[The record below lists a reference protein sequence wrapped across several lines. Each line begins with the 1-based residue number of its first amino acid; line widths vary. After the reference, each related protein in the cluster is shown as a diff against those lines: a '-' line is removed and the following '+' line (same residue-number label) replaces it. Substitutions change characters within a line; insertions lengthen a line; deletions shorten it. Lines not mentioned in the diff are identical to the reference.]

1 MDKFEKILE
10 VERSYRKKAD
20 KTFADYKKEE
30 SAARARLSPEAF
42 KLEFVCDRWAQIA
55 GKFRAET
62 DSTVRE
68 ISGIF
73 EELRDDL
80 KSWMMKTVQPGI
92 LETLRCVRDFG
103 LRLSLQELKA
113 IEPEISSAY
122 LGKKILVQI
131 AKDSGFHAECTNID
145 ELIGE
150 LNAAQSVIE
159 MRIRA
164 YAGKGGNEGFMGKC
178 LIDHKIIDGIDWGEY
193 SLIEMSMASVERSD
207 TLDSVKKMFEKA
219 RAPIHYTLTE
229 KEAQNIAEKL
239 DPLIDR
245 WNDIDKKGLDKVRE
259 EIPDLLSRLES
270 MPDSYE
276 HKETFKKYLLL
287 NHMGGKNQPE
297 TDGKDEPES
306 LLDVSPS
313 VELAKGYAD
322 QHGTVNMDIL
332 NQY

>member
-1 MDKFEKILE
+1 
-10 VERSYRKKAD
+10 
-20 KTFADYKKEE
+20 
-30 SAARARLSPEAF
+30 
-42 KLEFVCDRWAQIA
+42 
-55 GKFRAET
+55 
-62 DSTVRE
+62 
-68 ISGIF
+68 
-73 EELRDDL
+73 
-80 KSWMMKTVQPGI
+80 
-92 LETLRCVRDFG
+92 
-103 LRLSLQELKA
+103 
-113 IEPEISSAY
+113 
-122 LGKKILVQI
+122 
-131 AKDSGFHAECTNID
+131 
-145 ELIGE
+145 
-150 LNAAQSVIE
+150 
-159 MRIRA
+159 
-164 YAGKGGNEGFMGKC
+164 MGKC